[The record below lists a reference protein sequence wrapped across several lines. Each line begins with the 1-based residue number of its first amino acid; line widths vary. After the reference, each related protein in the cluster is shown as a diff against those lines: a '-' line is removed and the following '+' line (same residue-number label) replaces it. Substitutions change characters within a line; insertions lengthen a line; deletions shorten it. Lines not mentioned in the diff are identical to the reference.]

1 MSLFTAG
8 EEFRPVGP
16 PRMLFYSLFLLSCS
30 NPTHI
35 GHKPKAKLAGTDS
48 AQTIRSSE
56 ESPNQV
62 KAPDVTSMTTRKRR
76 RESSD
81 IEITDRS
88 TKRTKEN
95 TTQPPQSSAS
105 SSKLPAMRNTRSKD
119 VITPIS
125 IPSTSAKQARFRK
138 PSPSE
143 IVSDSDEEQNDI
155 LRMPFINPKHP
166 TQQAASS
173 KAKEKAKRQES
184 PIIIED
190 DSPSRV
196 AKANPPQPVEDDS
209 RRIPA
214 HRERLA
220 KPRVKL
226 VDDPAALSMAN
237 VSKKTRA
244 AGRATVK
251 APSTAPTQ
259 PSPTRMTRSR
269 PGPGRSST
277 GLVQQKHV
285 SSLLTGE
292 KGSLKTIKGKYNKS
306 PTAPETGMQSGA
318 VDLMDVDA
326 DMEPPP
332 SAEELLRLAGL
343 NPKAAEALSDFEE
356 DDTDT
361 NAGNPI
367 KLAEQIETKDETPA
381 TSDEQ
386 QQLRKERFFFSIV
399 DPRHYLILLLVLTKQ
414 NITFSP
420 TQDLRYL
427 PLSA

>member
-16 PRMLFYSLFLLSCS
+16 PRMSFYCLFLLSCAS
-30 NPTHI
+30 SARI
-35 GHKPKAKLAGTDS
+35 GHKPKPKLAGTES

-56 ESPNQV
+56 ESPHQG
-62 KAPDVTSMTTRKRR
+62 KAPDVTSITTRKRR

-81 IEITDRS
+81 ILEITDRA

-95 TTQPPQSSAS
+95 TIQPPQSSAS
-105 SSKLPAMRNTRSKD
+105 SSKVPTTRSTRSKD
-119 VITPIS
+119 VVTPIS
-125 IPSTSAKQARFRK
+125 IPSTSAKQARLRK

-143 IVSDSDEEQNDI
+143 IVSDSDEEQNDV
-155 LRMPFINPKHP
+155 LRMPFISPKHP
-166 TQQAASS
+166 TQQATSS

-190 DSPSRV
+190 DSPPRV

-226 VDDPAALSMAN
+226 VDDPSTLSMAN
-237 VSKKTRA
+237 VSNKTRA
-244 AGRATVK
+244 AGRATAK
-251 APSTAPTQ
+251 ASSTAPTQ

-285 SSLLTGE
+285 SSLLIAE
-292 KGSLKTIKGKYNKS
+292 KGSLKTIKGKYDKS
-306 PTAPETGMQSGA
+306 PTAPEAGMQSDA

-326 DMEPPP
+326 DMESPP

-343 NPKAAEALSDFEE
+343 NTKAAETLSDFEE

-361 NAGNPI
+361 NAGNPM
-367 KLAEQIETKDETPA
+367 KPAEQIETKDEMPVTLEKK
-381 TSDEQ
+381 DEQ
-386 QQLRKERFFFSIV
+386 QQLRKERFFFHIV
-399 DPRHYLILLLVLTKQ
+399 DARLYLILL
-414 NITFSP
+414 
-420 TQDLRYL
+420 
-427 PLSA
+427 